1 MQFSYMLSFELFQ
14 FFCMLSIWLYVCTCW
29 MDQFAFKF
37 QDHQPTGTTK
47 KKLRLGITKKFN
59 QHLSWIRVMNF
70 HQFTVQKELK
80 RLLERERFQMEI
92 KRKHGKDGL
101 ELNRICPLKSEFLSF
116 FKDVSENGIVSRKKR
131 HPSTNS

>member
-1 MQFSYMLSFELFQ
+1 
-14 FFCMLSIWLYVCTCW
+14 
-29 MDQFAFKF
+29 
-37 QDHQPTGTTK
+37 
-47 KKLRLGITKKFN
+47 
-59 QHLSWIRVMNF
+59 MNF

-80 RLLERERFQMEI
+80 RLLERERVQMEI
-92 KRKHGKDGL
+92 NRKHGKDGL